1 MIVMETMILERE
13 GFDHGQELRPTSS
26 VEPAPAPGAALVRIA
41 VRSMNRIVIVQVAD
55 IIRLEAEDNYV
66 RIWTDRP
73 HLHKETLTG
82 LMARL
87 DPAKFLRIHR
97 SRAVNLDAVR
107 ELRPLSHG
115 EYLMVLCDGTE
126 LTSGRTYKRDVHQ
139 AFVLD

>member
-13 GFDHGQELRPTSS
+13 GFDHGQELRPTSF
-26 VEPAPAPGAALVRIA
+26 VEHAPAPGAALVRIA

-87 DPAKFLRIHR
+87 DPAGTLR
-97 SRAVNLDAVR
+97 LT
-107 ELRPLSHG
+107 LRRTVGPGS
-115 EYLMVLCDGTE
+115 TE
-126 LTSGRTYKRDVHQ
+126 DDNGITPGWVSASGD
-139 AFVLD
+139 